1 MLYSNIFFLFFIVS
15 EYRLYLIQRT
25 SFQHEIHHFLGPLP
39 VIGSVKST
47 TCFLFQNLIK
57 TLILREICNKKSIDL
72 PFLV

>member
-1 MLYSNIFFLFFIVS
+1 MFY
-15 EYRLYLIQRT
+15 
-25 SFQHEIHHFLGPLP
+25 
-39 VIGSVKST
+39 GSVKST